1 MVADNVETI
10 FRQPSGVNEDFNRN
24 LIWQHH
30 HQQQHQKISTKDN
43 KISTNSRQKVFRK
56 ILRKRPVMRYL
67 LYKVLGL

>member
-10 FRQPSGVNEDFNRN
+10 FRHPSGVNKDFIRN

-30 HQQQHQKISTKDN
+30 QQQQHQKISTKDN
-43 KISTNSRQKVFRK
+43 KTSTNSRQKVFRK
-56 ILRKRPVMRYL
+56 ILRKRPVLRYL